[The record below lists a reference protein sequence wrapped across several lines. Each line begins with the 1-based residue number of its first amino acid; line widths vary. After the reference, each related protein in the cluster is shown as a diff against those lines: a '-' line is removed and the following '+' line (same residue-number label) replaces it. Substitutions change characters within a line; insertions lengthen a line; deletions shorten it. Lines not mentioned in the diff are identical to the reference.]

1 MKAYCVILA
10 GGSGK
15 RMGGNIPKQ
24 FLSIAGAPIITW
36 TIRRVLECPRFEK
49 VVVAIHPGWEAEFR
63 RMMEDAEID
72 DKKLLLTHGG
82 KERLDSIANAIATI
96 HAYNDVGEEDVVVIH
111 DAVRPFVTV
120 DILERSIRAASEY
133 GACVAT
139 IPAIDTM
146 LKVDDGV
153 VVTVP
158 QRASLYHGQ
167 APDSARILLL
177 ESALASLT
185 QDERRTITGTAQI
198 LVVKGIPVKAIA
210 GDTRNI
216 KITTPSDMDL
226 AVKYLKEQNL

>member
-1 MKAYCVILA
+1 
-10 GGSGK
+10 
-15 RMGGNIPKQ
+15 MGGNIPKQ

-36 TIRRVLECPRFEK
+36 TIRRVLECSRFEK
-49 VVVAIHPGWEAEFR
+49 VVVAVHPDWEDGFR
-63 RMMEDAEID
+63 RMMADAEID
-72 DKKLLLTHGG
+72 VEKVLLTHGG
-82 KERLDSIANAIATI
+82 KERHDSIANAIAAI

-120 DILERSIRAASEY
+120 DILERSISAASEY

-146 LKVDDGV
+146 LKVEEGV
-153 VVTVP
+153 VVSVP

-177 ESALASLT
+177 ERALASLT

-210 GDTRNI
+210 GNPRNM
-216 KITTPSDMDL
+216 KITTPADMEL
-226 AVKYLKEQNL
+226 AERYLKEQNS

>member
-10 GGSGK
+10 GGSGT

-36 TIRRVLECPRFEK
+36 TIRRVLECPRFKK
-49 VVVAIHPGWEAEFR
+49 VVVAIHPSWEDEFR
-63 RMMEDAEID
+63 RMVADAGID
-72 DKKLLLTHGG
+72 EGKLLLTHGG
-82 KERLDSIANAIATI
+82 KERHDSIANALAAI
-96 HAYNDVGEEDVVVIH
+96 HAYSDVGEEDVVVIH

-120 DILERSIRAASEY
+120 EILERSIGAASEY

-146 LKVDDGV
+146 LKVEDGV
-153 VVTVP
+153 VVSVP
-158 QRASLYHGQ
+158 RRASLYHGQ

-177 ESALASLT
+177 ERALASLT
-185 QDERRTITGTAQI
+185 QEERRTITGTAQI

-210 GDTRNI
+210 GDPRNM
-216 KITTPSDMDL
+216 KITTPADMEL
-226 AVKYLKEQNL
+226 AERYLKEQNS